1 MNSSNRTRFRSL
13 VRRFE
18 SRASGLRLRYG
29 ISVSARAESH
39 REQRPETWQDKP
51 PDCVLNEGVAWIGR
65 AQHHSLSADGGVP
78 RHYCLVTGWG
88 TSYPETTGYIIPTII
103 REAHCSGDVSLLER
117 ARKMLDWL
125 GVL

>member
-29 ISVSARAESH
+29 ISVSARAESY
-39 REQRPETWQDKP
+39 REQRPETRQDKP
-51 PDCVLNEGVAWIGR
+51 AGCVLNEGLASTGR
-65 AQHHSLSADGGVP
+65 ARDHSLSADGGVA

-88 TSYPETTGYIIPTII
+88 SSYPETTGYIIPTII
-103 REAHCSGDVSLLER
+103 REGKVQGDSSLR
-117 ARKMLDWL
+117 H
-125 GVL
+125 